1 MQASSSSS
9 SSSSSSESSEG
20 SKLPVFGLLHQQPEV
35 ADGHRNEE
43 KGPEKTADRWWWIYI
58 QSHTGEGEQLANK
71 KFFFFFLKK
80 KFKVSIF
87 FFKKQN
93 GGWWNADIFSSAK
106 KMTKWL
112 KIRKLYLAWPDP
124 IEHEKKRKITGNF
137 FNDFQH
143 FFSCYTKEIL

>member
-58 QSHTGEGEQLANK
+58 QSHTVEGEQLANK

-80 KFKVSIF
+80 IQGFYF
-87 FFKKQN
+87 FFQE
-93 GGWWNADIFSSAK
+93 
-106 KMTKWL
+106 TKWRL
-112 KIRKLYLAWPDP
+112 VECRHFLLGQ
-124 IEHEKKRKITGNF
+124 E
-137 FNDFQH
+137 NDEMI
-143 FFSCYTKEIL
+143 KN